1 MRLILLLGLCI
12 LLVGCTIETPAAV
25 VEEKVCAVCP
35 TCTATTCPE
44 VKVCEVCEV
53 CEVCGTVEDEL
64 KIIRVEKDYDWG
76 LHYQNEA
83 NKTLSKLD
91 RYVELKEFDNCSRII
106 PEGINDI
113 ETANAFFAL
122 AKKRFDLINDSIVAV
137 AFSNASAAYIE
148 YNKDYVQ
155 YLLVYETFCDKYDD
169 GEDDIDNDYMD
180 ERGEKWLDRA
190 DVHWIDYQY
199 NLRILDE
206 LR

>member
-12 LLVGCTIETPAAV
+12 LFVGCTIDTPVPVIQET
-25 VEEKVCAVCP
+25 VCAVCP
-35 TCTATTCPE
+35 TCTTTVCPE

-53 CEVCGTVEDEL
+53 CGNVEDEL
-64 KIIRVEKDYDWG
+64 KIMRVEKDYDWG

-83 NKTLSKLD
+83 NKTLTKLE
-91 RYVELKEFDNCSRII
+91 RYVKIKEFDNCSRII
-106 PEGINDI
+106 PEAIDDIN
-113 ETANAFFAL
+113 TANAFYAL
-122 AKKRFDLINDSIVAV
+122 AKKRFDLINDSIVAT
-137 AFSNASAAYIE
+137 AFSDASTAYIA
-148 YNKDYVQ
+148 YNKDYIQ
-155 YLLVYETFCDKYDD
+155 YLLVYEKFCDKYED
-169 GEDDIDNDYMD
+169 GSNDIDNDYMD